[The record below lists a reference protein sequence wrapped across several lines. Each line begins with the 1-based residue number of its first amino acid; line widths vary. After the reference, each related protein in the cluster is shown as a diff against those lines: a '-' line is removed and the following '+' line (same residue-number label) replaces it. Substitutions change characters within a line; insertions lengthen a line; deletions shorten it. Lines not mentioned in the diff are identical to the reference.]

1 MDIENLTKYFCV
13 YSPTKNFEPMVL
25 SESPLGEY
33 VKFEEVVEVLQKIK
47 AEIAT
52 TVSEIKTYK
61 NKWWYHGG
69 DLEFKRLISKLERQL
84 SAV

>member
-52 TVSEIKTYK
+52 TVSEIKIYK
-61 NKWWYHGG
+61 YHGG
-69 DLEFKRLISKLERQL
+69 EPEFKRLISKLERQL